1 MKVKK
6 RLLVS
11 TLTMLCIMAQVGSP
25 VALAASNKDITA
37 LINEV
42 GHEISVVVE
51 EDTIQSQSV
60 GVSSSRTSRGLSG
73 YTVSKTTKT
82 SSNTNTGFSSS
93 KTSGSTTEATNKK
106 GTYSM
111 DGRYYY
117 GGYTGTEYK
126 TTKYLSEQHPEL
138 KKDLEE
144 MFGVDNLIFND
155 RTYRYNTSLWDV
167 LIRDKN
173 PVNKAINSK
182 SMRLKLGSI
191 GVENKLQKKN
201 DYAAS
206 HLVPLFTYYGV
217 INTDDG
223 LLDYTHST
231 SDYLSREQA
240 ALMLGRFK
248 HPRAYFDLVQQERY
262 RSQDLVDILGE
273 DNGYLNYVI
282 NYKGDM
288 LLSDG
293 EYGLTEEDLQAP
305 MTRLEFVHMLMSY
318 FPADVK
324 EAALSRKSIVDIF
337 SDIDKDDIVTEK
349 WAQSKGLVDSEGF
362 SKNDNKTFRE
372 MLKAKKIGMG
382 GEDASVEAAYKLGIL
397 KKDSKGRANLFKPIT
412 KSQALRMLA
421 DAANA
426 VAKDKSITYGN

>member
-1 MKVKK
+1 MKGKYLKRVKK
-6 RLLVS
+6 RIVIS
-11 TLTMLCIMAQVGSP
+11 TLTMLCICSQLGNTTVMAM
-25 VALAASNKDITA
+25 SNKDITD
-37 LINEV
+37 LINDV
-42 GHEISVVVE
+42 GHELSVVVE

-60 GVSSSRTSRGLSG
+60 GFSSSRTSRGLSS
-73 YTVSKTTKT
+73 YTTKT

-93 KTSGSTTEATNKK
+93 KTSGGITEATNKK

-117 GGYTGTEYK
+117 GGYTGTKYK
-126 TTKYLSEQHPEL
+126 TTKYLSEQRPEL

-144 MFGVDNLIFND
+144 MFGADNLIFND
-155 RTYRYNTSLWDV
+155 RIYRYNTSLWDV
-167 LIRDKN
+167 LGRTN
-173 PVNKAINSK
+173 GVLNKAINSK
-182 SMRLKLGSI
+182 SMRLKLGTI
-191 GVENKLQKKN
+191 GVDNKLQKKN

-206 HLVPLFTYYGV
+206 HLAPLFTYYGI

-223 LLDYTHST
+223 LLDYNHST
-231 SDYLSREQA
+231 SNYLSREQA
-240 ALMLGRFK
+240 ALMLGRFM

-262 RSQDLVDILGE
+262 RSQGLVDILGE

-282 NYKGDM
+282 NYKGVM

-318 FPADVK
+318 FPSDVK

-349 WAQSKGLVDSEGF
+349 WLKSNKLLDSEGYA
-362 SKNDNKTFRE
+362 KNSNLTVRE
-372 MLKAKKIGMG
+372 MLKDKKVADDGV
-382 GEDASVEAAYKLGIL
+382 AEAAYKLGIL

>member
-1 MKVKK
+1 
-6 RLLVS
+6 
-11 TLTMLCIMAQVGSP
+11 MAM
-25 VALAASNKDITA
+25 SNRDITG
-37 LINEV
+37 LINDV
-42 GHEISVVVE
+42 GHEISIVVD
-51 EDTIQSQSV
+51 EDIVQEQESETA
-60 GVSSSRTSRGLSG
+60 
-73 YTVSKTTKT
+73 SKSKEQAKPKVTTTK
-82 SSNTNTGFSSS
+82 
-93 KTSGSTTEATNKK
+93 KANKK
-106 GTYSM
+106 GTYSS

-138 KKDLEE
+138 KADLEE
-144 MFGVDNLIFND
+144 MFGADNLIFND

-167 LIRDKN
+167 LGRTTS

-182 SMRLKLGSI
+182 SMRLRLGTI

-206 HLVPLFTYYGV
+206 HLVPLFTYYGI

-248 HPRAYFDLVQQERY
+248 HPESYMMDSIDGSSKEDGLYSAYVAH
-262 RSQDLVDILGE
+262 
-273 DNGYLNYVI
+273 
-282 NYKGDM
+282 YKGSM
-288 LLSDG
+288 LLRDG
-293 EYGLTEEDLQAP
+293 KHGYTEEDLQAP
-305 MTRLEFVHMLMSY
+305 MTRLEFVHMLMKY

-337 SDIDKDDIVTEK
+337 SDIDKGDIVTEK
-349 WAQSKGLVDSEGF
+349 WLKSNKLLDSEGYA
-362 SKNDNKTFRE
+362 KNSNLTVRE
-372 MLKAKKIGMG
+372 MLKDKKVADDGV
-382 GEDASVEAAYKLGIL
+382 AEAAYNLGIL

-412 KSQALRMLA
+412 KSQAIRMLA
-421 DAANA
+421 DMANA
-426 VAKDKSITYGN
+426 VAKNKSITYGK